1 MADTTG
7 IPAAGSGTGTSAGPV
22 PAQTTA
28 PAPDFSGWTC
38 PAPLRDLPRIVM
50 GHGGGGALSA
60 ELVEHVFAPAFG
72 GPVLAGLGDSAR
84 IELGGA
90 RLAFSTD
97 SYVVRPLFFPGGS
110 IGDLAVNGT
119 VNDLAMSG
127 ARAAYLSCGFILEEG
142 VSVAV
147 VAEVARALGA
157 AARTAGVEVA
167 TGDTKVVE
175 SGHGDGIY
183 VNTAGIGL
191 IPDGVDIRPQRAVP
205 GDVVIVSGPVG
216 QHGVAIMSVREGLE
230 FGVEIQSDCAALG
243 GLVQAM
249 LDVTPDLHVL
259 RDPTRGGLA
268 AALNEIADAA
278 SVGVVVHENRVPVP
292 PEVANA
298 CAVLGLD
305 PWYVA
310 NEGKLVA
317 FVPRQD
323 ADAVLAAMRAHP
335 LGAGAAVIGE
345 CVPDHPGMVVART
358 ALGGTRVVDLP
369 LGEQLPRIC

>member
-1 MADTTG
+1 MADITDLSRTG
-7 IPAAGSGTGTSAGPV
+7 EPGRAAATV
-22 PAQTTA
+22 PAPA
-28 PAPDFSGWTC
+28 APDFSGWTC
-38 PAPLRDLPRIVM
+38 PAPLRDQEHIVM

-72 GPVLAGLGDSAR
+72 GPLLAGLGDSAVLR
-84 IELGGA
+84 LGGA

-127 ARAAYLSCGFILEEG
+127 AKAAYLSCAFILEEG
-142 VSVAV
+142 VETAT
-147 VAEVARALGA
+147 VARVAQALGA

-175 SGHGDGIY
+175 AGHGDGIY
-183 VNTAGIGL
+183 LNTAGIGL

-205 GDVVIVSGPVG
+205 GDVVLVSGPVG
-216 QHGVAIMSVREGLE
+216 VHGTAIMSVREGLE
-230 FGVEIQSDCAALG
+230 FGVSVRSDCAALG
-243 GLVQAM
+243 GLVEAM
-249 LDVTPDLHVL
+249 LAVTPDLHVL

-268 AALNEIADAA
+268 AALGEIAAA
-278 SVGVVVHENRVPVP
+278 AGVGVTVQERSVPVP

-317 FVPRQD
+317 FVPPEH
-323 ADAVLAAMRAHP
+323 ADAVLAAMRSHP
-335 LGAGAAVIGE
+335 LGAEAAVIGT
-345 CVPDHPGMVVART
+345 CVEEHPGMVVART
-358 ALGGTRVVDLP
+358 TFGGTRVVDMP